1 MLRFPWSRLLIL
13 MSACF
18 VSAGVVSAQMKIAV
32 ISLQK
37 AVLETAE
44 IKKAQA
50 DLEAKFKPRQ
60 EQIQKLQYELDA
72 LQRQLQSMQGKLT
85 PQAELELTNQGQK
98 KQRDLQRMTEDLQA
112 DVDRDRNDILSRASQ
127 RMQEVVKKLA
137 EERGIDAVFD
147 TGDTVYF
154 KPTLEITKD
163 AVAAYDKAYPAK

>member
-1 MLRFPWSRLLIL
+1 MSRFPWSRLLIWI
-13 MSACF
+13 SACL
-18 VSAGVVSAQMKIAV
+18 VSIGVVSAQMKIAV

-154 KPTLEITKD
+154 KPALEITKD
-163 AVAAYDKAYPAK
+163 AVEAYDKAYPVK